1 MDLLKYLEPMKN
13 LPDRFSNFA
22 FWRGVRKLKDEV
34 VNAFEYIDSWGENIE
49 HNISN
54 VKNINYTKT
63 NSVKCPHTPE
73 TLPPSFSAIANT
85 CVVVRGV
92 YDITLPTLPDDF
104 GAVAYASCYL
114 SCMHEGSKLMS
125 PSYATVNFSNGKMHL
140 NSFCTYFTASTALPT
155 STTFTVE
162 DIFLYYYPTI

>member
-1 MDLLKYLEPMKN
+1 MDLLKYVEPMKN
-13 LPDRFSNFA
+13 LPDRFSNLA
-22 FWRGVRKLKDEV
+22 FWRGVRKLKDQV
-34 VNAFEYIDSWGENIE
+34 VNAFEYVDSWGETIE
-49 HNISN
+49 RNISN
-54 VKNINYTKT
+54 VKNIDYTKT
-63 NSVKCPHTPE
+63 KSVKCPHDPE

-92 YDITLPTLPDDF
+92 YDITLPKFPNDF
-104 GAVAYASCYL
+104 GAVAYASCNL
-114 SCMHEGSKLMS
+114 SCIYQGDRLMS

-140 NSFCTYFTASTALPT
+140 NSFCTYFTASTALPS

>member
-13 LPDRFSNFA
+13 LPERFSNLA

-34 VNAFEYIDSWGENIE
+34 VSAFEYVDSWGKNIE
-49 HNISN
+49 STLSN
-54 VKNINYTKT
+54 VKNIDYTKT

-73 TLPPSFSAIANT
+73 TIPPSFSAISNT

-92 YDITLPTLPDDF
+92 YDITLPTLPIDF
-104 GAVAYASCYL
+104 GAVAYASCNL
-114 SCMHEGSKLMS
+114 SCRYEGNKLLS

-140 NSFCTYFTASTALPT
+140 NSFCTYFTTPTALPQ

-162 DIFLYYYPTI
+162 DIFLYYYPKI